1 MPIRYIIDALPLM
14 RSLIAYAAMP
24 AAGIITA
31 PILAHALGATGRGQL
46 AGILQPMT
54 LAASVAVLGVPSA
67 VTYFIGRQYP
77 AGRVIRLAMIIALI
91 MTFVVGIVLYFY
103 SAAIAEQLNTN
114 RVLMLMIWAA
124 FLPSALISI
133 RRGHIQALRRYG
145 ALDLERVLA
154 SGFRVGAI
162 VLFWILG
169 VQSVIAFAA
178 IYMIAGLGAS
188 AVLRLPRDAD
198 ALMPQDGKRAPEF
211 SGRSFL
217 SYAMLS
223 AFGTIAAAMSARLD
237 QAIMPA
243 IVAANDL
250 GYYSVAVTVA
260 EVPAIITTVLTRNVL
275 AEVAGGVHTGAVIRS
290 ILLGGFAQFGL
301 IIAIVLT
308 LPSFVP
314 IVFGRDFA
322 PAVELVRILLLGTF
336 ISYWANVAATYLGGL
351 GRPGY
356 NSLGQAAAALTTILL
371 FWAYWHSMDAV
382 TAAWI
387 SVWSQAAALAT
398 AIVLVIRLRGLRQS
412 DGVSI
417 PNRKDA
423 R

>member
-1 MPIRYIIDALPLM
+1 MPIRYFRDALPLM

-54 LAASVAVLGVPSA
+54 LAASLAALGVPSA

-77 AGRVIRLAMIIALI
+77 ASKVIRLAVIISLI
-91 MTFVVGIVLYFY
+91 MTFFVGVGLFFY
-103 SAAIAEQLNTN
+103 SATVAEQLKTN

-133 RRGHIQALRRYG
+133 RRGHIQGLRRYG
-145 ALDLERVLA
+145 ALDLERMLA
-154 SGFRVGAI
+154 SGFRVAAI
-162 VLFWILG
+162 VLLWIIG
-169 VQSVIAFAA
+169 VKSVIAFAA

-188 AVLRLPRDAD
+188 AVLRLPAYGLTR
-198 ALMPQDGKRAPEF
+198 P
-211 SGRSFL
+211 SGGTGQAFTGTSFL

-275 AEVAGGVHTGAVIRS
+275 AEVAGGIHRGAVIRS
-290 ILLGGFAQFGL
+290 ILLGGLAQVAL
-301 IIAIVLT
+301 TIAILVA
-308 LPSFVP
+308 LPYVVP
-314 IVFGRDFA
+314 IVFGSDFA
-322 PAVELVRILLLGTF
+322 PAVELIRILLLGTF
-336 ISYWANVAATYLGGL
+336 IAYWANVAATYLGGL
-351 GRPGY
+351 GMPGY

-371 FWAYWHSMDAV
+371 FWAAWHSMDAV
-382 TAAWI
+382 NAAWI
-387 SVWSQAAALAT
+387 SVWSQVAALAT
-398 AIVLVIRLRGLRQS
+398 AIVLVLRLRAHPS
-412 DGVSI
+412 
-417 PNRKDA
+417 KEDA